1 MEYGTLPILQM
12 IDALR
17 ADHWLHL
24 HPSADP
30 LLARRIHQQMLDA
43 FYVDTDAW
51 RGQIYAQARQ
61 AMFQGAAGLSGS

>member
-1 MEYGTLPILQM
+1 MIL
-12 IDALR
+12 ALR

-24 HPSADP
+24 HPEAP
-30 LLARRIHQQMLDA
+30 EALRQQIKRNLMDA

-61 AMFQGAAGLSGS
+61 AMFQGVAGLAGR